1 MDNLRKAID
10 AIDDQMQDLFVKR
23 MTLVKQIAQKK
34 KTDGLAVL
42 NQDREEEILTR
53 LNSKLDDPL
62 LKGLYP
68 RFIINLMEISKLYQE
83 QLIRGEK

>member
-1 MDNLRKAID
+1 MDDLRKAID
-10 AIDDQMQDLFVKR
+10 DIDNQMQELFIKR
-23 MTLVKQIAQKK
+23 MMLVKKIALKK
-34 KTDGLAVL
+34 KTEGLTIL
-42 NQDREEEILTR
+42 NQDREEEILSR
-53 LNSKLDDPL
+53 LSSKMEDPL